1 MVKPCQE
8 IGDWRMPNQVF
19 FYTPKRKR
27 LPGKPRKRWLLTVT
41 GDILLH
47 NPWREKK
54 ITTLI
59 VNNNKDKTRHAYAN
73 MNADVNPHRPLAKW
87 IDSTLSVN
95 PI

>member
-1 MVKPCQE
+1 
-8 IGDWRMPNQVF
+8 MPNQVF
-19 FYTPKRKR
+19 LYTPKRKG
-27 LPGKPRKRWLLTVT
+27 LPGKLRKRWLLPVT
-41 GDILLH
+41 GDILLP
-47 NPWREKK
+47 NPWREK

-73 MNADVNPHRPLAKW
+73 TNADVNPQRPLAKW